1 MQHDDVVWSIIN
13 KSFCSFKVS
22 TTSQRFCKNE
32 YNFSGLCTR
41 SSCPLA
47 NSQYATVREE
57 SGIIYLYMKTAER
70 AAFPKNTWEK
80 VKLSRNFEKAI
91 YQINE
96 NMLYWPNYM
105 KSKCK
110 QRFVKITQYLIR
122 MRNLK
127 LRRKKKLVPLQ
138 RKIEVRERRREAKAL
153 IAARL
158 DTAIEKQLVERLR
171 RGVYGDI
178 YNFPQTAFEKAL
190 EKEEVEEEIIDVEEE
205 AEEKIVDVEQE
216 VEEEL
221 EKDSISEYVM
231 MNDDEDV
238 DADDSD
244 VVGTDAEEN
253 DSSGEVTYV
262 NDEDFEMSET
272 SDIEDVTSAKMK
284 PGTSYKGTKQQKS
297 RPSKPAAYRKSE
309 RPHVEIEY
317 EYESA
322 TTRDKSKI
330 LY

>member
-1 MQHDDVVWSIIN
+1 
-13 KSFCSFKVS
+13 
-22 TTSQRFCKNE
+22 
-32 YNFSGLCTR
+32 
-41 SSCPLA
+41 
-47 NSQYATVREE
+47 
-57 SGIIYLYMKTAER
+57 MKTAER

-91 YQINE
+91 HQINE
-96 NMLYWPNYM
+96 NLLYWPNYM

-122 MRNLK
+122 MRKLT

-171 RGVYGDI
+171 KGVYGDI
-178 YNFPQTAFEKAL
+178 YNFPQTAFDKAL
-190 EKEEVEEEIIDVEEE
+190 EKEEVEEEVVDVEEE
-205 AEEKIVDVEQE
+205 EEEKNVELERE

-221 EKDSISEYVM
+221 ERDTVSEYVM
-231 MNDDEDV
+231 MSDD
-238 DADDSD
+238 DDD
-244 VVGTDAEEN
+244 DDIVGTDDEEN
-253 DSSGEVTYV
+253 ESIGEVTYV
-262 NDEDFEMSET
+262 PDEDFEVSET

-284 PGTSYKGTKQQKS
+284 PGTSSKDMSKQ
-297 RPSKPAAYRKSE
+297 KPITRRKIT

-317 EYESA
+317 EYEPA
-322 TTRDKSKI
+322 VTTEKSKTS
-330 LY
+330 Y